1 MIKKVFSLL
10 FLLSA
15 FFASAQD
22 NISAPQM
29 ADAFRNDGK
38 IWVVITVI
46 GIIFISLV
54 IFLICP
60 VVLVPIISINRSFKK
75 FYIKMKI

>member
-1 MIKKVFSLL
+1 MIKKVFSFL

-29 ADAFRNDGK
+29 ADALRNDGK

-46 GIIFISLV
+46 SIIFISLV
-54 IFLICP
+54 IFLI
-60 VVLVPIISINRSFKK
+60 LLERKLNKLEKQINKN
-75 FYIKMKI
+75 

>member
-15 FFASAQD
+15 FFASAQN

-46 GIIFISLV
+46 SIIFISLV
-54 IFLICP
+54 IFLILLERK
-60 VVLVPIISINRSFKK
+60 VNKLEKQINKN
-75 FYIKMKI
+75 

>member
-1 MIKKVFSLL
+1 MNKNFFSLL

-15 FFASAQD
+15 FFASAQN

-46 GIIFISLV
+46 SIIFISLV
-54 IFLICP
+54 IFLI
-60 VVLVPIISINRSFKK
+60 LLELKLNKLEKQINKN
-75 FYIKMKI
+75 

>member
-1 MIKKVFSLL
+1 MIKKVFILL

-15 FFASAQD
+15 VFASAQD

-29 ADAFRNDGK
+29 ADAFRDDGK

-54 IFLICP
+54 IFLLLLERK
-60 VVLVPIISINRSFKK
+60 VNKLEKQINKN
-75 FYIKMKI
+75 

>member
-1 MIKKVFSLL
+1 MNKKFFSQL

-15 FFASAQD
+15 FFASAQN

-46 GIIFISLV
+46 SIIFISLV
-54 IFLICP
+54 IFLI
-60 VVLVPIISINRSFKK
+60 LLERKLNKLEKQINKN
-75 FYIKMKI
+75 